1 MASGENHKQGEILAN
16 VSPTRE
22 PGTMNFVL
30 VVDDSAVDRSMAGH
44 LLAGHP
50 EFHVEYASNGI
61 EALELL
67 EARLP
72 LAVITDI
79 QMPEMDGFQ
88 LVEAIHRHYPS
99 VPMIVMTAHGSEETA
114 LQALSLG
121 AADYVPKAQLAAEL
135 RKSLDTVLALATG
148 ERGHQRL
155 WHCLRH
161 QELQYELEN
170 DVKLIPPLVDE
181 LQQVATQLGLVNQN
195 GRVRLAKSLFEVL
208 RNAIYH
214 GNLELSHAE
223 AVQAEKQSPAAAQAI
238 ALRRTQAPYCD
249 RRVHVRAVFSPQ
261 EARFIIR
268 DEGPGFDVSTL
279 PNVKQDPS
287 HLSGTGGRGLVLTHM
302 FMDEVSFNP
311 VGNEVTLVKRAPAS
325 A

>member
-1 MASGENHKQGEILAN
+1 M
-16 VSPTRE
+16 
-22 PGTMNFVL
+22 
-30 VVDDSAVDRSMAGH
+30 DRRMAGH
-44 LLAGHP
+44 LLEGHP

-88 LVEAIHRHYPS
+88 LVEAVHRRYPS

-121 AADYVPKAQLAAEL
+121 AADYVPKAQLATEL
-135 RKSLDTVLALATG
+135 RKSVETVLALSTG

-161 QELQYELEN
+161 QELWYELEN

-181 LQQVATQLGLVNQN
+181 LQQAATQLGLISRNE
-195 GRVRLAKSLFEVL
+195 RVRLAKSLFEVL

-214 GNLELSHAE
+214 GNLELTPAE
-223 AVQAEKQSPAAAQAI
+223 AALAKSLSPAAAETI
-238 ALRRTQAPYCD
+238 ALRTAQAPHCD
-249 RRVHVRAVFSPQ
+249 RHVYVRAVFSQQ
-261 EARFIIR
+261 EARFVIR

-279 PNVKQDPS
+279 PNVKEDPS
-287 HLSGTGGRGLVLTHM
+287 HLSGTGGRGLVVTHM
-302 FMDEVSFNP
+302 FMDEVSFNSA
-311 VGNEVTLVKRAPAS
+311 GNEVTLVKRAPAS

>member
-1 MASGENHKQGEILAN
+1 
-16 VSPTRE
+16 
-22 PGTMNFVL
+22 MNFVL
-30 VVDDSAVDRSMAGH
+30 VVDDSSVDRALAGH
-44 LLAGHP
+44 LLEGHP

-72 LAVITDI
+72 LAVITDL

-88 LVEAIHRHYPS
+88 LVEAIHHRYPS
-99 VPMIVMTAHGSEETA
+99 VPTIVMTAHGSEEIA
-114 LQALSLG
+114 LQALTLG
-121 AADYVPKAQLAAEL
+121 AADYVPKAQLASEL
-135 RKSLDTVLALATG
+135 RKSLETVLALTTG

-181 LQQVATQLGLVNQN
+181 LQHVATQFGLVNHSE
-195 GRVRLAKSLFEVL
+195 RVRLAKSLFEVL

-214 GNLELSHAE
+214 GNLELSPAE
-223 AVQAEKQSPAAAQAI
+223 AALAKNLSPAAAAAI
-238 ALRRTQAPYCD
+238 ALRSGQAPHCD
-249 RRVHVRAVFSPQ
+249 RRVHVRAAFSPQ
-261 EARFIIR
+261 EARVIIR

-279 PNVKQDPS
+279 PNVKEDPS
-287 HLSGTGGRGLVLTHM
+287 HLSGPGGRGLVLTHM
-302 FMDEVSFNP
+302 FMDEVSFNAA
-311 VGNEVTLVKRAPAS
+311 GNEVTLVKRAPAS

>member
-1 MASGENHKQGEILAN
+1 
-16 VSPTRE
+16 
-22 PGTMNFVL
+22 MNYVL
-30 VVDDSAVDRSMAGH
+30 VVDDSLVDRRLVGH
-44 LLAGHP
+44 LLEGHA

-79 QMPEMDGFQ
+79 QMPEMDGLQ
-88 LVEAIHRHYPS
+88 LIEAVHHRYPS
-99 VPMIVMTAHGSEETA
+99 VPIIVMTAHGSEDIA
-114 LQALSLG
+114 LQALTLG
-121 AADYVPKAQLAAEL
+121 AADYVPKAQLASEL
-135 RKSLDTVLALATG
+135 RKSLETVLALATG

-155 WHCLRH
+155 RHCLRY

-170 DVKLIPPLVDE
+170 DVRLIPPLVDE
-181 LQQVATQLGLVNQN
+181 LQQAAAQLRLVNQN
-195 GRVRLAKSLFEVL
+195 ERVRLAKSLFEVL
-208 RNAIYH
+208 HNAICH
-214 GNLELSHAE
+214 GNLELSPAE
-223 AVQAEKQSPAAAQAI
+223 VALAKNLSPAAAEAI
-238 ALRRTQAPYCD
+238 ALRSGQTPHCD

-279 PNVKQDPS
+279 PNVKDDPS
-287 HLSGTGGRGLVLTHM
+287 HLSGGGGRGLVLTHM
-302 FMDEVSFNP
+302 FMDEVGFNP
-311 VGNEVTLVKRAPAS
+311 AGNEVTLVKRAPAS

>member
-1 MASGENHKQGEILAN
+1 
-16 VSPTRE
+16 
-22 PGTMNFVL
+22 MNFVL
-30 VVDDSAVDRSMAGH
+30 VVDDSSVDRSLAGH

-79 QMPEMDGFQ
+79 QMPEMDGLQ

-99 VPMIVMTAHGSEETA
+99 VPMIVMTAHGSEEIA

-135 RKSLDTVLALATG
+135 RKSLETVLALATG

-155 WHCLRH
+155 WHCLRR

-181 LQQVATQLGLVNQN
+181 LQQVATQLGLVNHN
-195 GRVRLAKSLFEVL
+195 ERVRLAKSLFEVL

-214 GNLELSHAE
+214 GNLELSPAE
-223 AVQAEKQSPAAAQAI
+223 AALAKSLSPEAAAVI
-238 ALRRTQAPYCD
+238 ARRNAQAPHCD
-249 RRVHVRAVFSPQ
+249 RRVHVRAVFSQQ

-279 PNVKQDPS
+279 PNVKADPS

-311 VGNEVTLVKRAPAS
+311 AGNEVTLVKRAPAS

>member
-1 MASGENHKQGEILAN
+1 
-16 VSPTRE
+16 
-22 PGTMNFVL
+22 MNFVL
-30 VVDDSAVDRSMAGH
+30 VVDDSLVDRTLAGH
-44 LLAGHP
+44 LLERHAG
-50 EFHVEYASNGI
+50 FHVEYASNGI

-72 LAVITDI
+72 LAVVTDI
-79 QMPEMDGFQ
+79 QMPEMDGLH
-88 LVEAIHRHYPS
+88 LVAAIHRRYPS
-99 VPMIVMTAHGSEETA
+99 VPMIVMTAHGSEEIA

-121 AADYVPKAQLAAEL
+121 AADYVPKTQLAAEL
-135 RKSLDTVLALATG
+135 RKSLDTVLALASG

-161 QELQYELEN
+161 EELQYELEN

-181 LQQVATQLGLVNQN
+181 LQQAAAQLDLVKTSE
-195 GRVRLAKSLFEVL
+195 GVRLAKCLFEVL

-214 GNLELSHAE
+214 GNLELSAAE
-223 AVQAEKQSPAAAQAI
+223 ATLVKEASPEASNLVAV
-238 ALRRTQAPYCD
+238 RSSSVPYRD
-249 RRVHVRAVFSPQ
+249 RHVYVRAVFSRQ

-268 DEGPGFDVSTL
+268 DEGPGFDVSTV
-279 PNVKQDPS
+279 PNVRQNPT
-287 HLSGTGGRGLVLTHM
+287 HLSGPGGRGLVLTHM

-311 VGNEVTLVKRAPAS
+311 AGNEVTLVKRAAAS